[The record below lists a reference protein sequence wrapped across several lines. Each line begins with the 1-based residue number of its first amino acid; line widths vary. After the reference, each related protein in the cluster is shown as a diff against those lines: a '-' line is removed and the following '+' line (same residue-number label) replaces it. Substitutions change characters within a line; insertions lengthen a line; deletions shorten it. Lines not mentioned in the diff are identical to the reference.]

1 MNTIRTTV
9 FEDPNAGNGLAASE
23 DIDAGDVIVQ
33 LPSPYLLIV
42 EKEALEKVCSFCL
55 NEASSDDPELKRC
68 SACKIPRYCSSECQK
83 RDWAAVHQK
92 ECTVLKTL
100 PGIPP
105 TPVRALMQVLLR
117 HSVGNYLDTRWA
129 GLESHINE
137 LKEDRKRWEEIV
149 LQAQA
154 AVAFSKSP
162 QDRLEVAIQV
172 LCRVLCRLHLYGTTG

>member
-1 MNTIRTTV
+1 MNTIRTIV

-33 LPSPYLLIV
+33 LPSPYLLVV

-55 NEASSDDPELKRC
+55 NEASSEDPQLKRC

-105 TPVRALMQVLLR
+105 TPVRALMR
-117 HSVGNYLDTRWA
+117 GGRASNPI
-129 GLESHINE
+129 SMN
-137 LKEDRKRWEEIV
+137 
-149 LQAQA
+149 
-154 AVAFSKSP
+154 
-162 QDRLEVAIQV
+162 
-172 LCRVLCRLHLYGTTG
+172 